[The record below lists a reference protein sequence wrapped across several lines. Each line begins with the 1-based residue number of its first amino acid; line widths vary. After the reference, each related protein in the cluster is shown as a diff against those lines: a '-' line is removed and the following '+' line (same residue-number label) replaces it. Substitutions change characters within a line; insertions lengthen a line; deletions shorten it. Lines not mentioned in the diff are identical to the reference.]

1 MIITGR
7 LDSNFPGYDLKGGF
21 IAFISISL
29 IVAFYLFLYLSFQ
42 FGTRIKNRAKI
53 KIEIYNPLGLKKLTL
68 IVISLQLIFIY
79 AILVEGTGLAG
90 GVVNNSQT
98 IISSLLAIFRVD
110 DFALLFMLC
119 YTSSRYFGLNFGLY
133 FISFIL
139 RGWLSVVISGFIIV
153 LYKYKIR
160 IRSLKSLSIGV
171 CALMILAFGPFL
183 LLVRND
189 LRLSGDYFDAFKSIN
204 YSEIWKVDLIA
215 GINGILMRFQQLDS
229 LIYLIQNLSIFQN
242 LYDHNLI
249 TPVYF
254 DGPIL
259 STLFKQF
266 NQAASEPLGL
276 VLADQSRVLAVG
288 RKSAVSPGL
297 ITYFLLDSLS
307 ALYIIIIPVIY
318 GFATTFFPR
327 SSRFSVGCFYF
338 LIFYY
343 SFGWSNAVVGSIF
356 TIFVFIFTCKIIAPK
371 IKNRW
376 R

>member
-1 MIITGR
+1 M
-7 LDSNFPGYDLKGGF
+7 
-21 IAFISISL
+21 
-29 IVAFYLFLYLSFQ
+29 
-42 FGTRIKNRAKI
+42 
-53 KIEIYNPLGLKKLTL
+53 
-68 IVISLQLIFIY
+68 
-79 AILVEGTGLAG
+79 
-90 GVVNNSQT
+90 
-98 IISSLLAIFRVD
+98 
-110 DFALLFMLC
+110 
-119 YTSSRYFGLNFGLY
+119 
-133 FISFIL
+133 
-139 RGWLSVVISGFIIV
+139 
-153 LYKYKIR
+153 
-160 IRSLKSLSIGV
+160 
-171 CALMILAFGPFL
+171 
-183 LLVRND
+183 
-189 LRLSGDYFDAFKSIN
+189 
-204 YSEIWKVDLIA
+204 
-215 GINGILMRFQQLDS
+215 
-229 LIYLIQNLSIFQN
+229 
-242 LYDHNLI
+242 
-249 TPVYF
+249 
-254 DGPIL
+254 
-259 STLFKQF
+259 FKQF